1 MDNLGSVVL
10 SVMLS
15 TAALTDSSVTM
26 GGQVSV
32 CLLFMLNRFSELTCS
47 CIFCSSVVEMVSLW

>member
-10 SVMLS
+10 NVKLS

-26 GGQVSV
+26 GGRVSV
-32 CLLFMLNRFSELTCS
+32 LSLILFMLNRFSVLT
-47 CIFCSSVVEMVSLW
+47 

>member
-32 CLLFMLNRFSELTCS
+32 CLFLFMLNRFSELTCS
-47 CIFCSSVVEMVSLW
+47 CIFCSSDCPVY

>member
-32 CLLFMLNRFSELTCS
+32 CLF
-47 CIFCSSVVEMVSLW
+47 VHVK

>member
-10 SVMLS
+10 SVKLS
-15 TAALTDSSVTM
+15 TVALTDSSVTM

-32 CLLFMLNRFSELTCS
+32 LSLILFMFNRFSELTCS
-47 CIFCSSVVEMVSLW
+47 CTFCSSDCPVY

>member
-15 TAALTDSSVTM
+15 TAALTDSSVYY
-26 GGQVSV
+26 GRAGKCLSFSV
-32 CLLFMLNRFSELTCS
+32 H
-47 CIFCSSVVEMVSLW
+47 V

>member
-10 SVMLS
+10 SVKLS
-15 TAALTDSSVTM
+15 TAALTDSSVIM

-32 CLLFMLNRFSELTCS
+32 LGLILFMLNGFSELTCS
-47 CIFCSSVVEMVSLW
+47 CTVCSSDCPVY

>member
-10 SVMLS
+10 NVKLS

-26 GGQVSV
+26 GGRVSV
-32 CLLFMLNRFSELTCS
+32 LALILFMLNRFSVLTCS
-47 CIFCSSVVEMVSLW
+47 CTVCSSDCPVY